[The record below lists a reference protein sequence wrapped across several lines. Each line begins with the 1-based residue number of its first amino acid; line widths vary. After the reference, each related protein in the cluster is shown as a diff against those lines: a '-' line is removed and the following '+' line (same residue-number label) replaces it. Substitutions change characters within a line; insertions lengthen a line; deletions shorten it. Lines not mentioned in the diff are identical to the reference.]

1 MTDLSTWDVII
12 VDDEPDNIGVVQLVM
27 EYNGARVRVADNGY
41 ACLALLDQAVPTVM
55 LVDIQMPGMTG
66 YELLRRVRENS
77 FWRHIPVIAVTA
89 YAMMGDAERILAFG
103 FDGYLPKPVNAMK
116 LAAQVRDIVEAK
128 QG

>member
-1 MTDLSTWDVII
+1 LKKIRQS
-12 VDDEPDNIGVVQLVM
+12 
-27 EYNGARVRVADNGY
+27 
-41 ACLALLDQAVPTVM
+41 
-55 LVDIQMPGMTG
+55 
-66 YELLRRVRENS
+66 LRLKD
-77 FWRHIPVIAVTA
+77 IPVIAVTA